1 MTKTQK
7 LRNSIFLNLLPL
19 IIFAVLSNYLVYDY
33 KRSAISFLDT
43 STFIDQVEYPY
54 LIVGIVSYILVIGFY
69 WIYSYKIESINKDLV
84 LKAYNLFIII
94 FSIKMMYEL
103 ISYVTYIKLV
113 HPFMITM
120 LVFINAA
127 NIINLIMMYFYKK
140 DKKLDWNKKETIFL
154 FLIVFYDLFSYL
166 TYRVPILA
174 TEYYDATLDA
184 ESYMI
189 MFYTLHLAIL
199 LTLLIILIYIF
210 ASKKFSLN
218 YKIVF
223 NSILLSILAFNYHY
237 VVVATGGGDTG
248 KLYSDLWTYFFLM
261 FIPEFSLYFTLI
273 PISLLIVNIVFL
285 GICEAR
291 KNMELK
297 RLDLDN
303 NNVTTYE

>member
-7 LRNSIFLNLLPL
+7 LRNSISLNLLPL

-43 STFIDQVEYPY
+43 ATFIDQVEYPY

-113 HPFMITM
+113 DPFMITI

-127 NIINLIMMYFYKK
+127 NIINLILMYFYKK
-140 DKKLDWNKKETIFL
+140 DKKLDWSKKETIFL

-174 TEYYDATLDA
+174 TEYYGATLDA

-189 MFYTLHLAIL
+189 LFYTLHLAIL

-218 YKIVF
+218 YKIVY

-261 FIPEFSLYFTLI
+261 FIPDFSLYFTLI
-273 PISLLIVNIVFL
+273 PISLVIVNVVFL

-291 KNMELK
+291 KYKELK
-297 RLDLDN
+297 KLDLDN
-303 NNVTTYE
+303 NNVTSSE

>member
-7 LRNSIFLNLLPL
+7 LRNSISLNLLPL

-43 STFIDQVEYPY
+43 ATFIDQVEYPY

-94 FSIKMMYEL
+94 FSTKMMYEL

-127 NIINLIMMYFYKK
+127 NIINLIMMYFFKK
-140 DKKLDWNKKETIFL
+140 DKKLDWSKKETIFL

-189 MFYTLHLAIL
+189 MFYTLHLALL

-261 FIPEFSLYFTLI
+261 FIPEFSLYFTLL

-291 KNMELK
+291 KNKELK

-303 NNVTTYE
+303 NNVTTSE